1 MKKTPTAPNLFRTPT
16 ASHPTKGD
24 RLQHAAN
31 PKRNMEKKKF
41 TLLRIPISTWQAT
54 FIACFIGTV
63 LLTAIHMETGRL
75 TITFKLG
82 DWLEVHAEVDKQ
94 FRADDRLAPKSSVT
108 ARETAED

>member
-1 MKKTPTAPNLFRTPT
+1 
-16 ASHPTKGD
+16 
-24 RLQHAAN
+24 
-31 PKRNMEKKKF
+31 
-41 TLLRIPISTWQAT
+41 
-54 FIACFIGTV
+54 
-63 LLTAIHMETGRL
+63 METGRL